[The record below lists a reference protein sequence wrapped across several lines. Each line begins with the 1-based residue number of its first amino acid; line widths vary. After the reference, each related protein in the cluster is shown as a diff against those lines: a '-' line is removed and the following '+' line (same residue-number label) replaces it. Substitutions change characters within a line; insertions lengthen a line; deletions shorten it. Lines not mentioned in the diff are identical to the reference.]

1 MAKMRIPPSPA
12 IRTQKITEFLGADY
26 SESSDISFSRSPKVV
41 NMIRDT
47 PGKVR
52 KRLGFKLIKSF
63 KDRIN
68 GVHYLADGTEIIHA
82 GENLYIDNTEVP
94 AYGNLNDD
102 YSTSVQLAGK
112 MIIFD
117 GKRAIVVQ
125 TTGENTHTF
134 TPLDSGIGTIPTT
147 FIARAPTG
155 GGTPLQPINMVQPK
169 RTVRFLS
176 TTTDK
181 VYQFPYYPLDAATVE
196 VKIKNSSGGFDTY
209 TEGTEF
215 TVDRTLG
222 KITFSNVP
230 PAPVV
235 SGEDNVFI
243 TASKTN
249 EEYKAN
255 INKALVCTLYG
266 SNGGRDRI
274 FCARDNNK
282 DFYCEFNDP
291 LFWGDLSYTNLGS
304 DSSKIMGYSIVSDKL
319 VTHLDYAD
327 DDTTAILR
335 ESFVIENKTQFR
347 LAGSY
352 QGNGA
357 ISKHAFGV
365 LATEPMYPTVDG
377 ISAVTPADYTT
388 ERSAQIR
395 SYYINRTLK
404 KQDLSTSYGC
414 IYNDFYMLAV
424 GQYIFALD
432 SLQVSTTRDM
442 PYSTR
447 QYEGYMMDK
456 INARILWEHNGIL
469 YFGTENGS
477 VDEFFTD
484 YNLLSSYNEE
494 GRKI

>member
-1 MAKMRIPPSPA
+1 MRIPPSPA

-209 TEGTEF
+209 QRGQNLRLTE
-215 TVDRTLG
+215 L
-222 KITFSNVP
+222 
-230 PAPVV
+230 
-235 SGEDNVFI
+235 
-243 TASKTN
+243 
-249 EEYKAN
+249 
-255 INKALVCTLYG
+255 
-266 SNGGRDRI
+266 
-274 FCARDNNK
+274 
-282 DFYCEFNDP
+282 
-291 LFWGDLSYTNLGS
+291 
-304 DSSKIMGYSIVSDKL
+304 
-319 VTHLDYAD
+319 
-327 DDTTAILR
+327 
-335 ESFVIENKTQFR
+335 
-347 LAGSY
+347 
-352 QGNGA
+352 
-357 ISKHAFGV
+357 
-365 LATEPMYPTVDG
+365 
-377 ISAVTPADYTT
+377 
-388 ERSAQIR
+388 
-395 SYYINRTLK
+395 
-404 KQDLSTSYGC
+404 
-414 IYNDFYMLAV
+414 
-424 GQYIFALD
+424 
-432 SLQVSTTRDM
+432 
-442 PYSTR
+442 
-447 QYEGYMMDK
+447 
-456 INARILWEHNGIL
+456 
-469 YFGTENGS
+469 
-477 VDEFFTD
+477 
-484 YNLLSSYNEE
+484 
-494 GRKI
+494 